1 MIASVYYEAAFHVQL
16 NGWNNVALMYFHS
29 LSAFVTPPQIANKW
43 EQRLEQEVAGN
54 KE

>member
-1 MIASVYYEAAFHVQL
+1 MQL
-16 NGWNNVALMYFHS
+16 NGWNNAALIYFSS
-29 LSAFVTPPQIANKW
+29 LSAFVTRLPPPQIANKW